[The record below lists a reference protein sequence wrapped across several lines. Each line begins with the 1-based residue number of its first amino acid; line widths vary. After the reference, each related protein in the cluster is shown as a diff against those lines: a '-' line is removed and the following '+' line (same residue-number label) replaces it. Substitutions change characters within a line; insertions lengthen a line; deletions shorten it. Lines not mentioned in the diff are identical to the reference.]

1 MNRRETILVADED
14 INTCHFLKK
23 RLSYLGY
30 KVIIATNGQEVL
42 SLFTRERPNLII
54 LEIILSKLNGY
65 KICKILRKNSRIP
78 IILLTAL
85 ANITDRI
92 RGLDLGADEYL
103 TKPFSP
109 DELEARIRSL
119 LIQSYKID
127 SSNPFMLQ
135 IGDLKLNT
143 TEKYVLKGSRLI
155 HLTLIE
161 FNLLTLLM
169 NKAGESLTRIAILD
183 YIWGCTSY
191 RYVDTRVVDV
201 YISRLR
207 SKLEQDSST
216 PNLILTIRGEGY
228 MFQNVKN

>member
-1 MNRRETILVADED
+1 
-14 INTCHFLKK
+14 
-23 RLSYLGY
+23 
-30 KVIIATNGQEVL
+30 
-42 SLFTRERPNLII
+42 
-54 LEIILSKLNGY
+54 
-65 KICKILRKNSRIP
+65 
-78 IILLTAL
+78 
-85 ANITDRI
+85 
-92 RGLDLGADEYL
+92 
-103 TKPFSP
+103 
-109 DELEARIRSL
+109 
-119 LIQSYKID
+119 
-127 SSNPFMLQ
+127 MLQ

-207 SKLEQDSST
+207 AKLENNVRK
-216 PNLILTIRGEGY
+216 PYFILTTRGTGY
-228 MFQNVKN
+228 MFRTVKS